1 MPKMKEIPEGE
12 GPKSVSLKDLS
23 DLTPGEAIYLYA
35 QGVRTLDDGHK
46 LLISKRGVLVGM
58 KVDDLEIIVD
68 EKMSEHI
75 GQVLLQHEKTPLSI
89 SSLFDEF
96 DEVDQRPFVPAASLR
111 AGVDALFAK
120 FLPA

>member
-1 MPKMKEIPEGE
+1 MPKMREIPDGK
-12 GPKSVSLKDLS
+12 GPKSVLLTDLKDLEPAEVLLLR
-23 DLTPGEAIYLYA
+23 DHH
-35 QGVRTLDDGHK
+35 VRTLDDGHK
-46 LLISKRGVLVGM
+46 LLISRRGILVGM
-58 KVDDLEIIVD
+58 EIKDFGIIVD

-75 GQVLLQHEKTPLSI
+75 GQILLQHPETPLSV

-96 DEVDQRPFVPAASLR
+96 DRWPSAPATSLR